1 MENPNTKLTDDQV
14 DEIISQMNEVTQSDP
29 DLTMI
34 ANLPSNNGVED
45 SQSSENGES
54 KMVMVSVDSNT
65 GENKIIGPVK
75 DFDSSF
81 ESLVDQIN
89 NGVEY
94 NDSVFTKEELVRELK
109 SGSDSPIK
117 ESDISDEE
125 TTELLDI
132 VNRKLNKEDF
142 NIYKAFP
149 KNIQEVIQNYVKNG
163 LGYIDIIDRS
173 KYNCAI
179 NSVSDS
185 LIEKFI
191 YNIKLKRSNQDFA
204 IQLEKYFQYNN
215 TDPDHYTDQSAL
227 ENLSEKKKDRI
238 DQILNQIDDS
248 RSLERLKYFA
258 KGCKIKK
265 IEVEMAYKR
274 VYINFLDKYRYS
286 SNNIYDIVLAHKAL
300 SRALKD
306 ETDATL
312 FLIGFCKQVS
322 KYSAENIYHHAYMY
336 YVVYNCINLD
346 TMLDEKFVKNVKEV
360 VDLLKERNPVFK

>member
-14 DEIISQMNEVTQSDP
+14 DEIISQMDEVAQSNP
-29 DLTMI
+29 DLAMI

-45 SQSSENGES
+45 SQSCENGEN
-54 KMVMVSVDSNT
+54 KMLMVSVDSNT
-65 GENKIIGPVK
+65 GENRIIGHAD

-81 ESLVDQIN
+81 ESLANQIN
-89 NGVEY
+89 NGTEY
-94 NDSVFTKEELVRELK
+94 TNSTFTKEELVQELK

-125 TTELLDI
+125 ITELLDI

-149 KNIQEVIQNYVKNG
+149 KSIQEVIQNYVKNG

-185 LIEKFI
+185 LIERFI
-191 YNIKLKRSNQDFA
+191 YNIKMKRSNQDFA
-204 IQLEKYFQYNN
+204 MQLEKYFQYNN
-215 TDPDHYTDQSAL
+215 TDPDHYTDRSAL
-227 ENLSEKKKDRI
+227 DNLSQKKKDRI

-248 RSLERLKYFA
+248 RSLTRLKYFA
-258 KGCKIKK
+258 QGCKIKK
-265 IEVEMAYKR
+265 IEVEMPYKR
-274 VYINFLDKYRYS
+274 VYINFLNKYRYS
-286 SNNIYDIVLAHKAL
+286 SNNIYDIVLAHKSL
-300 SRALKD
+300 SRALKN
-306 ETDATL
+306 ETDAIL

-322 KYSAENIYHHAYMY
+322 NYSVENIYHHAYMY

-360 VDLLKERNPVFK
+360 VDFLKERNPVFK

>member
-1 MENPNTKLTDDQV
+1 MENENTKLTDEQV
-14 DEIISQMNEVTQSDP
+14 NEIISQMDEVAQADP
-29 DLTMI
+29 DLKII
-34 ANLPSNNGVED
+34 ANLPSNNGIEE
-45 SQSSENGES
+45 SNSTENGES

-65 GENKIIGPVK
+65 GENKIIGPAK

-81 ESLVDQIN
+81 ESLADKIN
-89 NGVEY
+89 NGIEY
-94 NDSVFTKEELVRELK
+94 NDSIFTKEELIQELK
-109 SGSDSPIK
+109 SGSDYPIK

-125 TTELLDI
+125 ITDLLDI

-149 KNIQEVIQNYVKNG
+149 NNIQEVIQNYVKNG

-185 LIEKFI
+185 LIENFI

-215 TDPDHYTDQSAL
+215 TDPDHYTYQSEL
-227 ENLSEKKKDRI
+227 EKLPEEKKNRI
-238 DQILNQIDDS
+238 KQILNQIDDS
-248 RSLERLKYFA
+248 RSLTTLKEFA

-265 IEVEMAYKR
+265 IEVEMPYKR
-274 VYINFLDKYRYS
+274 VYIQFLNKYRYS

-300 SRALKD
+300 SRALQD
-306 ETDATL
+306 EKGTTL

-322 KYSAENIYHHAYMY
+322 KYSAENIFHHAYMY
-336 YVVYNCINLD
+336 YTIYNCINLD
-346 TMLDEKFVKNVKEV
+346 TTLDLNFVKNVREV
-360 VDLLKERNPVFK
+360 IDILKQRNPNL